1 MSRGVTEDERTSYDQ
16 LVTDR
21 ERRYRLRTEKSTC
34 HSDGVAAIGESSYRA
49 RTLNQKEPAV
59 GIEEDL
65 PPGWECYVPEN
76 GQSHQH
82 QAQEPEA
89 SIPWNEW
96 NPYHRPTSPK
106 NWFTTAEFQY
116 GTSQSLFS
124 KNPWARE
131 YGAEPGHTCAAE
143 QRRRNAARGRRK
155 FCKNSVAT
163 I

>member
-1 MSRGVTEDERTSYDQ
+1 MSRGVTEDEQSTYDQ

-21 ERRYRLRTEKSTC
+21 ERRYKLRAEKSTG
-34 HSDGVAAIGESSYRA
+34 HRDGVAAIGESSYKA
-49 RTLNQKEPAV
+49 KILDQNEPAV
-59 GIEEDL
+59 EVEKDL
-65 PPGWECYVPEN
+65 PPGWECYVVEN
-76 GQSHQH
+76 GQAHP
-82 QAQEPEA
+82 QEPEA

-106 NWFTTAEFQY
+106 NWFTTTKSQY

-131 YGAEPGHTCAAE
+131 YGAELEHTCAANQGGAMQQE
-143 QRRRNAARGRRK
+143 VGASFAR
-155 FCKNSVAT
+155 